1 MLSRSNHSAICRRFS
16 GGKFNKKTS
25 RTRSRSK
32 TRLRSR
38 SSFCGNQRAVSSD
51 RWSWSDTYKSYFDFE
66 FSSNFGAFMPNF
78 SASLR
83 PPRAILLHPLFDP
96 LNQSSSQHARP
107 WLPSPRT
114 CLPRFTWIRSLSFAF
129 AARAVKVF
137 QEIPGRASF
146 AYSKLMLAC
155 PGTQYARLTQ
165 YSPRISQIT
174 RNFIF
179 FSSPNSITLSSTI
192 ITA

>member
-1 MLSRSNHSAICRRFS
+1 MLTRSNHSAICRRFS

-137 QEIPGRASF
+137 QEIPAHVNSEHGTRKWERRRILHF
-146 AYSKLMLAC
+146 KLHFILQKILVHCSIFVWLARELST
-155 PGTQYARLTQ
+155 PG
-165 YSPRISQIT
+165 
-174 RNFIF
+174 
-179 FSSPNSITLSSTI
+179 
-192 ITA
+192 